1 MAKIPFSKLG
11 IKSNVD
17 VATFKW
23 GEYDIEVRQY
33 LPMEEKA
40 ELITKVINLA
50 ADDNGYYNPLR
61 VKVFLTLET
70 TFAYTNLTF
79 TAKMKE
85 DLLKL
90 YDLLI
95 GSGLFDLIVQ
105 NIPED
110 EWKYLDDS
118 IWSTIAN
125 VYEYQNSALGILT
138 AITND
143 YNSTSFDLDAINAK
157 IKDPETLAIVKEI
170 IPMINAGALGQNN

>member
-1 MAKIPFSKLG
+1 
-11 IKSNVD
+11 
-17 VATFKW
+17 
-23 GEYDIEVRQY
+23 
-33 LPMEEKA
+33 
-40 ELITKVINLA
+40 
-50 ADDNGYYNPLR
+50 
-61 VKVFLTLET
+61 
-70 TFAYTNLTF
+70 
-79 TAKMKE
+79 MKE

-95 GSGLFDLIVQ
+95 GSGLFDLIVK
-105 NIPED
+105 NIPDD
-110 EWKYLDDS
+110 EWKYLSDS
-118 IWSTIAN
+118 IWNTIAN